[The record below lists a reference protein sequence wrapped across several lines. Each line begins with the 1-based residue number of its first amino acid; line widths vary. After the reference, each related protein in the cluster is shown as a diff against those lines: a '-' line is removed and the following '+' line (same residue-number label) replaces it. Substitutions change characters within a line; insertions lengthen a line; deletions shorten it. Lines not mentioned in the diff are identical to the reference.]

1 MWKVELR
8 PEVRKE
14 LKDPDKFAKGME
26 KVYTGL
32 TLSMSGVG
40 IMLILYFSKPE
51 HVLRP
56 VWLMVLG
63 LIVIAWGEWQKYRAK

>member
-8 PEVRKE
+8 PEIRKG
-14 LKDPDKFAKGME
+14 LKDPDKFASGME

-32 TLSMSGVG
+32 IICMSGVV
-40 IMLILYFSKPE
+40 IMLILYFTNPE

-56 VWLMVLG
+56 SWIMVLG
-63 LIVIAWGEWQKYRAK
+63 FAVIAWGEWQKYRSK

>member
-8 PEVRKE
+8 ADIRKE
-14 LKDPDKFAKGME
+14 LKDPDTFAKGME

-32 TLSMSGVG
+32 ILCMCGVV
-40 IMLILYFSKPE
+40 IMLILFFSNPE

-56 VWLMVLG
+56 SWILG
-63 LIVIAWGEWQKYRAK
+63 LGFTVIAWGEWQKYRSK

>member
-1 MWKVELR
+1 MWQVELK
-8 PEVRKE
+8 PEVKKN

-32 TLSMSGVG
+32 TLTMCGVLF
-40 IMLILYFSKPE
+40 MLILYFTKPE

-56 VWLMVLG
+56 SWLLALG
-63 LIVIAWGEWQKYRAK
+63 FAVVAWGEWQKFRAK